1 MLKSKLSGYMGFA
14 ARARKLQTGYNTVLG
29 LVEKRKTK
37 LVIIAED
44 AAEGTRDKISGKC
57 RSHNV
62 PCVIFGESDE
72 HEAAGVHVE
81 TMHDERS
88 GGPREHLSHGI
99 LHVGQLLLAW
109 HGEHP
114 GRLAHHGQLLII
126 IYNV

>member
-1 MLKSKLSGYMGFA
+1 MLSSKLSGYMGFA

-72 HEAAGVHVE
+72 
-81 TMHDERS
+81 
-88 GGPREHLSHGI
+88 LSHVTGTGKTMVYAVNDGDFAKMI
-99 LHVGQLLLAW
+99 NREIDRIRSE
-109 HGEHP
+109 GET
-114 GRLAHHGQLLII
+114 R
-126 IYNV
+126 